1 MGSTIGDRQF
11 ADLHARVSNH
21 LQKTNAVDMAARE
34 ESTRNETADIKLNR
48 APFSLR
54 CGDEAHPHDVL
65 IPPWRNQPH
74 SANCAPSCW
83 RTAHIIRFVPPHH
96 SRRSPF
102 ISSSRP
108 RFLSPRFV
116 SSVASASYT
125 ERRSHVGNGGVL
137 RVVSVSVIFTASL
150 DALNNGALVCPLR
163 PEIVHGCVRQRAG
176 PPPVCRSRARIRSL
190 HELRR
195 KQALSVVV
203 ELSP

>member
-1 MGSTIGDRQF
+1 
-11 ADLHARVSNH
+11 
-21 LQKTNAVDMAARE
+21 MATGE

-83 RTAHIIRFVPPHH
+83 RTAHIIRFVPPHD

-102 ISSSRP
+102 ICPQEQDFSHHA
-108 RFLSPRFV
+108 FV

-125 ERRSHVGNGGVL
+125 ERRSHVEMPVSCARVRGRSIHGIFGCPQQSSVLFVFRAGNCAWL
-137 RVVSVSVIFTASL
+137 CAR
-150 DALNNGALVCPLR
+150 
-163 PEIVHGCVRQRAG
+163 RAG
-176 PPPVCRSRARIRSL
+176 PPPVYRSRM
-190 HELRR
+190 
-195 KQALSVVV
+195 
-203 ELSP
+203 

>member
-1 MGSTIGDRQF
+1 
-11 ADLHARVSNH
+11 
-21 LQKTNAVDMAARE
+21 MATGE

-65 IPPWRNQPH
+65 IPPWRNLPH

-137 RVVSVSVIFTASL
+137 HVVSVSVISTASL
-150 DALNNGALVCPLR
+150 DASKQLERWFVLFGRKLCMAVCGASWASARLSL
-163 PEIVHGCVRQRAG
+163 AG
-176 PPPVCRSRARIRSL
+176 
-190 HELRR
+190 EN
-195 KQALSVVV
+195 
-203 ELSP
+203 